1 MPRVHAAAVR
11 TLGVRTRKRTPQSDT
26 GFCGRHATMHPVTS
40 STAIHPRGRCVGLPD
55 GVFAL
60 VLLEMLERL
69 VHERRG
75 KRLVQRTLVLLDVL
89 ALLRAAGGVQGV
101 RGP

>member
-1 MPRVHAAAVR
+1 MRAAAVR
-11 TLGVRTRKRTPQSDT
+11 TLGARTRERTPQSDA
-26 GFCGRHATMHPVTS
+26 GFCGRHATMHHVTS
-40 STAIHPRGRCVGLPD
+40 STPPGAARIFFVPD

-75 KRLVQRTLVLLDVL
+75 QRLVQRTLVLLDVL